1 MKSFWNRHKGQTA
14 LMVGNGMNLHKTPP
28 EWFDYPSF
36 GLNTIYKYQGWKPTY
51 YVAVDAAIQSV
62 HGEAVKVAY
71 PDIPKFVPKDLG
83 VWANGDLIKFTPNRQ
98 HYFLSGHPVTNA
110 DALVYGIP
118 FTNSMTAA
126 MQIAIH
132 MGFTT
137 LLMIGVEQEAGHLV
151 RHFWG
156 DDPQMPTA
164 QTDEHWNIGYQ
175 QIQRSNPAVKV
186 LNISVDTFVPESV
199 LPRDDW
205 RKYASK
211 DESILQRQKQPL
223 PA

>member
-1 MKSFWNRHKGQTA
+1 MADKLELTSFHNRHKGQTA
-14 LMVGNGMNLHKTPP
+14 LMVGNGNNLHKTPP
-28 EWFDYPSF
+28 QWFNYPSF
-36 GLNTIYKYQGWKPTY
+36 GMNTIYKYDGWKPTY

-62 HGEAVKVAY
+62 HGEAVKAAY
-71 PDIPKFVPKDLG
+71 PDIPKFVPSDLG
-83 VWANGDLIKFTPNRQ
+83 VWSNDDLLLFTPCRQ
-98 HYFLSGHPVTNA
+98 HYYLSGHPITDR
-110 DALVYGIP
+110 DALSYGVC

-137 LLMIGVEQEAGHLV
+137 LLMIGVEQKPAELV

-156 DDPQMPTA
+156 DDPQMPKA

-175 QIQRSNPAVKV
+175 QVQRSNQNVKV
-186 LNISVDTFVPESV
+186 LNISVDTYVPEDV

-205 RKYASK
+205 KKWRNA
-211 DESILQRQKQPL
+211 
-223 PA
+223 